1 MTTALMALFAACTN
15 DDFIS
20 NEQGIQSGE
29 ATMRPSVDVTLNV
42 LGDGEGAD
50 TRLYFDGNRY
60 QWEVG
65 DTIGALLMDN
75 VIAEA
80 GSEAIRPH
88 DDIEQWEEMA
98 WTSRYELVDYIN
110 TNYPFVRQS
119 DKTWTTNAKMLE
131 GNYFFAFPFA
141 SYSGNREA
149 IHSLGEQV
157 QNGSTMEAVQ
167 EAYAKNQFF
176 IGYSRIHAG
185 TEGGDVMNAS
195 LDMTSVLGPVYVQVQ
210 NTGNKPFT
218 VQKIVLESTDF
229 NTLIKINPTKA
240 VYDGEDVGVGEDIE
254 GTYNLDG
261 SKPNP
266 AWTIEESKY
275 FNYANYEEDYA
286 NDFKE
291 RYASAGNIHVLGD
304 ELVNNTKKSS
314 NYNRQE
320 ALRAVIEGIE
330 GVPGADKRAEL
341 TVVGA
346 DPLYGDVNASVTQTF
361 VVMANGNYKYD
372 ETNKDNPVMLTI
384 YTDRG
389 MVGPVNISAINS
401 EVNGGAVDTDG
412 DGKKDV
418 TVISQNAVTEINPGN
433 GKNIVTLEI
442 DDNSVQEPWNMN
454 VYNNDDLLKYIE
466 WNKAATTLRVFT
478 AELQNDVTLTKK
490 MSDLLTQMNSKL
502 LVNTNGKKLMI
513 AEDAAS
519 NILDYVMVR
528 NNGENKENA
537 TIIVNNALTLG
548 SKSYVS
554 GEFKTGLSNIAEVT
568 LKNELEVS
576 ENGSVTV
583 ATPITYETEAT
594 NDYKEQALVIA
605 ENEGNVEINA
615 VVEKLT
621 IAENKANVAINANVT
636 FVGESKNKE
645 NATITI
651 AKGAIVSA
659 GDKLQNVGKNYY
671 KDDREAAEYAIIYN
685 NGRINNLV
693 NGEWGMVVAGEGSIT
708 SANRNAGV
716 IDISA
721 DIKAEWSVDS
731 KDGDGIVSYTATKE
745 TALKDVIESEIT
757 ELVVDG
763 GSVTATQ
770 VKPGVAE
777 GTDAAY
783 NEAKKVKT
791 IIVKG
796 KGGSIGT
803 AEYVN
808 GTKTYYRTEFSA
820 ATLIETTANAAF
832 TDVDFTAGEIDFNIG
847 AATTTIN
854 KVVKA
859 KNADIV
865 LGSYDEKNYKAND
878 ATLDLPSK
886 DSELYAKSI
895 EKYGNDKVTAKVM
908 NQGKVELPHGV
919 TVGEGVDVEGNGTVP
934 GEEVTPDK
942 VFEKTEVEIS
952 ADGEYTSLRALSEEL
967 SKYDVTTALKTIV
980 ISRRELN
987 LSDENN
993 ADYVSVLA
1001 EKDIVLKGNLINVDN
1016 GDLLL
1021 GTLTL
1026 QGESSQISGAK
1037 TDKTVM
1043 LKVAKLVAKAG
1054 SKTSIRNSY
1063 LQVNGDK
1070 RELGSDGVEV
1080 EENATIW
1087 TFKSNPDG
1095 GDFTGAIVATNA
1107 ADPEGPFL
1115 IWNEKNKQ
1123 WEKQ

>member
-29 ATMRPSVDVTLNV
+29 ATMRPSMDVTLNV

-80 GSEAIRPH
+80 NGVAIRPH

-176 IGYSRIHAG
+176 IGYSRIFAG

-240 VYDGEDVGVGEDIE
+240 VYDGEDVGVGEDTQ
-254 GTYNLDG
+254 GTYNLNG
-261 SKPNP
+261 GKPNP

-275 FNYANYEEDYA
+275 FNYANYEENYA

-346 DPLYGDVNASVTQTF
+346 DPLYGDVSASVTQTF

-454 VYNNDDLLKYIE
+454 VYNNDDLLRYIE

-478 AELQNDVTLTKK
+478 AELQNDVTLTKE

-513 AEDAAS
+513 AKDAAS

-528 NNGENKENA
+528 NNDENTENA

-554 GEFKTGLSNIAEVT
+554 GEFKTGLSNIAGVT

-605 ENEGNVEINA
+605 ENEGDVKINA

-621 IAENKANVAINANVT
+621 IAENKADVAINANVT
-636 FVGESKNKE
+636 FVADSKNKE

-659 GDKLQNVGKNYY
+659 GGWLQNVGKNYY

-708 SANRNAGV
+708 SANSNAGV

-721 DIKAEWSVDS
+721 DIKAEWSVDENN
-731 KDGDGIVSYTATKE
+731 KGIVSYTATKE

-770 VKPGVAE
+770 VKPDVAE
-777 GTDAAY
+777 STDAAY
-783 NEAKKVKT
+783 NKAEKVET

-803 AEYVN
+803 TEYVN
-808 GTKTYYRTEFSA
+808 GTKTYYRTVFSA
-820 ATLIETTANAAF
+820 ATLIETTADAAF
-832 TDVDFTAGEIDFNIG
+832 TDVDFTADEVDFNIE

-859 KNADIV
+859 ENADIV

-895 EKYGNDKVTAKVM
+895 TKYNNDKVTAKVM
-908 NQGKVELPHGV
+908 NQGIVELPY
-919 TVGEGVDVEGNGTVP
+919 GEKIDEKVDVEGNGTVN
-934 GEEVTPDK
+934 GDEVKPDT
-942 VFEKTEVEIS
+942 VFEETEVEIS
-952 ADGEYTSLRALSEEL
+952 EGGKYTSLKALSEEL
-967 SKYDVTTALKTIV
+967 SKYDDITALKTIV
-980 ISRRELN
+980 ITRRELD
-987 LSDENN
+987 LGIADN
-993 ADYVSVLA
+993 ADYVSSVLA
-1001 EKDIVLKGNLINVDN
+1001 GKDIVLKGNLVNVDN

-1026 QGESSQISGAK
+1026 QGESSMIRGAK
-1037 TDKTVM
+1037 TGKTVM

-1063 LQVNGDK
+1063 LQVDGDK
-1070 RELGSDGVEV
+1070 RELSSDGVEV
-1080 EENATIW
+1080 EGDGSIL
-1087 TFKSNPDG
+1087 TFKTG
-1095 GDFTGAIVATNA
+1095 GDYTGAIVATDA
-1107 ADPEGPFL
+1107 ADPKGPFL
-1115 IWNEKNKQ
+1115 IWNEKTRQ

>member
-80 GSEAIRPH
+80 ADGKAIRPH

-176 IGYSRIHAG
+176 IGYSRIFAG

-240 VYDGEDVGVGEDIE
+240 VYDGEDVGVGKDEDGI
-254 GTYNLDG
+254 YNLNGD
-261 SKPNP
+261 KPNP
-266 AWTIEESKY
+266 AWTIKESKY
-275 FNYANYEEDYA
+275 FNYANYEENYA

-291 RYASAGNIHVLGD
+291 RYASADDIHELGD

-346 DPLYGDVNASVTQTF
+346 DPLYGDVSASVTQTF

-478 AELQNDVTLTKK
+478 AELQNDVTLTKE

-528 NNGENKENA
+528 NNGENTENA

-594 NDYKEQALVIA
+594 NDYKKQALVIA

-615 VVEKLT
+615 VVERLT

-636 FVGESKNKE
+636 FDGGSINKE

-659 GDKLQNVGKNYY
+659 GNKLQNVGKNYY

-708 SANRNAGV
+708 SAKSNAGV

-721 DIKAEWSVDS
+721 DIKAEWSVDNTD
-731 KDGDGIVSYTATKE
+731 KGIVSYTATKE

-783 NEAKKVKT
+783 NKAEKVET

-803 AEYVN
+803 AEDVN
-808 GTKTYYRTEFSA
+808 GTKTYYRTEFSE

-832 TDVDFTAGEIDFNIG
+832 TDVDFTADDIDFNIE

-854 KVVKA
+854 EVVKA
-859 KNADIV
+859 NNANIV

-895 EKYGNDKVTAKVM
+895 TKFDNDKVTAKVM
-908 NQGKVELPHGV
+908 NQGKVELPY
-919 TVGEGVDVEGNGTVP
+919 GEEIDGNVDVEGNGTVN
-934 GEEVTPDK
+934 GDK
-942 VFEKTEVEIS
+942 PEGDPEIFKETQVEITTS
-952 ADGEYTSLRALSEEL
+952 GKYTSLKALSEDL
-967 SKYDVTTALKTIV
+967 KKYDDISALKTIV
-980 ISRRELN
+980 ISRGELDLGIADN
-987 LSDENN
+987 AEN
-993 ADYVSVLA
+993 VSVLKG
-1001 EKDIVLKGNLINVDN
+1001 KDIVLKGNLVNVDN

-1043 LKVAKLVAKAG
+1043 LKVAKLVAEAG

-1063 LQVNGDK
+1063 LQVDGDK
-1070 RELGSDGVEV
+1070 RELSSDGVEV
-1080 EENATIW
+1080 KGDGQIL
-1087 TFKSNPDG
+1087 TFKTG
-1095 GDFTGAIVATNA
+1095 GSYTGAIVATNA
-1107 ADPEGPFL
+1107 ADPKGPFL

-1123 WEKQ
+1123 WENQ

>member
-1 MTTALMALFAACTN
+1 MALFAACTN

-75 VIAEA
+75 VIAKA
-80 GSEAIRPH
+80 GGEAIRPH
-88 DDIEQWEEMA
+88 DDIEQWEDMA

-176 IGYSRIHAG
+176 IGYSRIFAG

-240 VYDGEDVGVGEDIE
+240 VYDGEDVGVGEDTQ
-254 GTYNLDG
+254 GTYNLNG

-266 AWTIEESKY
+266 AWTIKESKY

-291 RYASAGNIHVLGD
+291 RYASVDDIHVLGD

-346 DPLYGDVNASVTQTF
+346 DPLYGDVSASVTQTF

-478 AELQNDVTLTKK
+478 AELKNDVTLTKE

-502 LVNTNGKKLMI
+502 LVNTNGKKLII
-513 AEDAAS
+513 AENAAS

-528 NNGENKENA
+528 NDGKNEEKA

-548 SKSYVS
+548 SKSYVN
-554 GEFKTGLSNIAEVT
+554 GVFKTGLSNIAEVT
-568 LKNELEVS
+568 LGNELEVA

-594 NDYKEQALVIA
+594 NDYRKQALVIA

-636 FVGESKNKE
+636 FVADSKNEE

-659 GDKLQNVGKNYY
+659 GGMLQNVGKNYY

-693 NGEWGMVVAGEGSIT
+693 NGKWGMVIAGEGSIT
-708 SANRNAGV
+708 SADSNAGI

-721 DIKAEWSVDS
+721 DIKAEWSVDADD
-731 KDGDGIVSYTATKE
+731 KGIVSYTATKE

-770 VKPGVAE
+770 FKPGVAE

-783 NEAKKVKT
+783 NDAKKVET

-803 AEYVN
+803 TEYVN
-808 GTKTYYRTEFSA
+808 GTKTYYRTVFSA

-832 TDVDFTAGEIDFNIG
+832 TDVDFTASDIDFNIE

-859 KNADIV
+859 NNADIV

-952 ADGEYTSLRALSEEL
+952 ADGEYTSLRALSEKL
-967 SKYDVTTALKTIV
+967 SKYDDITALKTIV
-980 ISRRELN
+980 ISRRELD
-987 LSDENN
+987 LSDEDN
-993 ADYVSVLA
+993 ADYVNVL
-1001 EKDIVLKGNLINVDN
+1001 EGKDVVLSGNLMNVDN

-1043 LKVAKLVAKAG
+1043 LKVAKLVAEAG

-1063 LQVNGDK
+1063 LQVDGDK
-1070 RELGSDGVEV
+1070 RELSSDGVEV
-1080 EENATIW
+1080 KGDGQIL
-1087 TFKSNPDG
+1087 TFKTG
-1095 GDFTGAIVATNA
+1095 GSYTGAIVATNA
-1107 ADPEGPFL
+1107 ADPKGPFL

-1123 WEKQ
+1123 WENQ

>member
-29 ATMRPSVDVTLNV
+29 ATVRPSVDVTLNV
-42 LGDGEGAD
+42 LGDGEGTD

-65 DTIGALLMDN
+65 DTIGALLMDK
-75 VIAEA
+75 VIAKNIE
-80 GSEAIRPH
+80 GDIRPH

-240 VYDGEDVGVGEDIE
+240 VYDGEDAGVGEDTE
-254 GTYNLDG
+254 GTYNLNGD
-261 SKPNP
+261 KPNP
-266 AWTIEESKY
+266 AWTIKESKY

-291 RYASAGNIHVLGD
+291 RYASADDIHELGD

-346 DPLYGDVNASVTQTF
+346 DPLYGDVSASVTQTF

-478 AELQNDVTLTKK
+478 AELQNDVTLTKE

-502 LVNTNGKKLMI
+502 LVNTNGKKLTI

-528 NNGENKENA
+528 NNGENTENA
-537 TIIVNNALTLG
+537 TIIINNALTLG
-548 SKSYVS
+548 SKSYVN

-594 NDYKEQALVIA
+594 NDYKKQELVIA
-605 ENEGNVEINA
+605 ENEGNVKINA

-621 IAENKANVAINANVT
+621 IAENKADVAINANVT
-636 FVGESKNKE
+636 FVGESKNEE

-659 GDKLQNVGKNYY
+659 GGKLQNVGKNYY

-708 SANRNAGV
+708 SANSNAGV

-721 DIKAEWSVDS
+721 DIKAEWSVD
-731 KDGDGIVSYTATKE
+731 KEDKGIVSYTATKE

-783 NEAKKVKT
+783 NKAGKVET

-803 AEYVN
+803 TEYVN
-808 GTKTYYRTEFSA
+808 GTKTYYRTEFPA

-832 TDVDFTAGEIDFNIG
+832 TDVDFTADDIDFNIE

-859 KNADIV
+859 ENADIV

-895 EKYGNDKVTAKVM
+895 AKFDNNKVTAKVM
-908 NQGKVELPHGV
+908 NQGKVELPY
-919 TVGEGVDVEGNGTVP
+919 GETIGKNVDVEGNGTVNGKEP
-934 GEEVTPDK
+934 EGDPV
-942 VFEKTEVEIS
+942 VFKDTEVEINK
-952 ADGEYTSLRALSEEL
+952 DGKYTSLKALSEEL
-967 SKYDVTTALKTIV
+967 SKYSDVTALKTIV
-980 ISRRELN
+980 ITSELDLGKEDN
-987 LSDENN
+987 KN
-993 ADYVSVLA
+993 YVSVLA
-1001 EKDIVLKGNLINVDN
+1001 GKDVVLRHNLMNVDN
-1016 GDLLL
+1016 GNLLL

-1026 QGESSQISGAK
+1026 EGKSSQITGAK
-1037 TDKTVM
+1037 TSRTVM
-1043 LKVAKLVAKAG
+1043 LKVAKLVAKKD
-1054 SKTSIRNSY
+1054 SKTSIRGSY

-1070 RELGSDGVEV
+1070 RELSSDGVEGNG
-1080 EENATIW
+1080 EILTI
-1087 TFKSNPDG
+1087 FSNPAG
-1095 GDFTGAIVATNA
+1095 GNYTGAIVATNVN
-1107 ADPEGPFL
+1107 DPEGPFL
-1115 IWNEKNKQ
+1115 IWNEKNKR

>member
-75 VIAEA
+75 VIAKA
-80 GSEAIRPH
+80 GGEAIRPH
-88 DDIEQWEEMA
+88 DDIEQWEDMA

-176 IGYSRIHAG
+176 IGYSRIFAG

-240 VYDGEDVGVGEDIE
+240 VYDGEDVGVGEDTQ
-254 GTYNLDG
+254 GTYNLNG

-266 AWTIEESKY
+266 AWTIKESKY

-291 RYASAGNIHVLGD
+291 RYASVDDIHVLGD

-346 DPLYGDVNASVTQTF
+346 DPLYGDVSASVTQTF

-478 AELQNDVTLTKK
+478 AELKNDVTLTKE

-502 LVNTNGKKLMI
+502 LVNTNGKKLII
-513 AEDAAS
+513 AENAAS

-528 NNGENKENA
+528 NDGKNEEKA

-548 SKSYVS
+548 SKSYVN
-554 GEFKTGLSNIAEVT
+554 GVFKTGLSNIAEVT
-568 LKNELEVS
+568 LGNELEVA

-594 NDYKEQALVIA
+594 NDYRKQALVIA

-636 FVGESKNKE
+636 FVADSKNEE

-659 GDKLQNVGKNYY
+659 GGMLQNVGKNYY

-693 NGEWGMVVAGEGSIT
+693 NGKWGMVIAGEGSIT
-708 SANRNAGV
+708 SADSNAGI

-721 DIKAEWSVDS
+721 DIKAEWSVDADD
-731 KDGDGIVSYTATKE
+731 KGIVSYTATKE

-770 VKPGVAE
+770 FKPGVAE

-783 NEAKKVKT
+783 NDAKKVET

-803 AEYVN
+803 TEYVN
-808 GTKTYYRTEFSA
+808 GTKTYYRTVFSA

-832 TDVDFTAGEIDFNIG
+832 TDVDFTASDIDFNIE

-859 KNADIV
+859 NNADIV

-952 ADGEYTSLRALSEEL
+952 ADGEYTSLRALSEKL
-967 SKYDVTTALKTIV
+967 SKYDDITALKTIV
-980 ISRRELN
+980 ISRRELD
-987 LSDENN
+987 LSDEDN
-993 ADYVSVLA
+993 ADYVNVL
-1001 EKDIVLKGNLINVDN
+1001 EGKDVVLSGNLMNVDN

-1043 LKVAKLVAKAG
+1043 LKVAKLVAEAG

-1063 LQVNGDK
+1063 LQVDGDK
-1070 RELGSDGVEV
+1070 RELSSDGVEV
-1080 EENATIW
+1080 KGDGQIL
-1087 TFKSNPDG
+1087 TFKTG
-1095 GDFTGAIVATNA
+1095 GSYTGAIVATNA
-1107 ADPEGPFL
+1107 ADPKGPFL

-1123 WEKQ
+1123 WENQ

>member
-80 GSEAIRPH
+80 NGEAIRPH
-88 DDIEQWEEMA
+88 DDIEQWEKMA

-176 IGYSRIHAG
+176 IGYSRIFAG

-240 VYDGEDVGVGEDIE
+240 VYDGENVGVGEDKNGI
-254 GTYNLDG
+254 YNLNG

-266 AWTIEESKY
+266 AWTIKESKY

-291 RYASAGNIHVLGD
+291 RYASAADIHVLGD

-346 DPLYGDVNASVTQTF
+346 DPLYGDVSASVTQTF

-372 ETNKDNPVMLTI
+372 ETNRDNPVMLTI

-478 AELQNDVTLTKK
+478 AELQNDVTLTKE

-528 NNGENKENA
+528 NNGENTENA

-621 IAENKANVAINANVT
+621 IAENKADVAINANVT
-636 FVGESKNKE
+636 FAGESINKE

-708 SANRNAGV
+708 SAKSNAGV

-721 DIKAEWSVDS
+721 DIKAEWSVDNTS
-731 KDGDGIVSYTATKE
+731 KGIVSYTATKE

-777 GTDAAY
+777 GTEDAY
-783 NEAKKVKT
+783 NKAEKVET

-803 AEYVN
+803 AEDVN

-832 TDVDFTAGEIDFNIG
+832 TDVDFTANDIDFNIE

-854 KVVKA
+854 EVVKA
-859 KNADIV
+859 ENADIV
-865 LGSYDEKNYKAND
+865 LGSYDEKNYRAND

-895 EKYGNDKVTAKVM
+895 TKFDNDKVTAKVM
-908 NQGKVELPHGV
+908 NQGKVQLPYDKEIGKDV
-919 TVGEGVDVEGNGTVP
+919 VVEGNGTVN
-934 GEEVTPDK
+934 GDEVVPDK

-952 ADGEYTSLRALSEEL
+952 ASGEYTSLKALSEDL
-967 SKYDVTTALKTIV
+967 DKYDDTSALKTIV
-980 ISRRELN
+980 INRRLD

-993 ADYVSVLA
+993 ANYASVL
-1001 EKDIVLKGNLINVDN
+1001 EKKDVVLNANLVGVDN

-1026 QGESSQISGAK
+1026 KGKNMKIEGTK
-1037 TDKTVM
+1037 TGRTVM
-1043 LKVAKLVAKAG
+1043 LKVTKLVAESG
-1054 SKTSIRNSY
+1054 SKTSIRGSY
-1063 LQVNGDK
+1063 LQVDGNK
-1070 RELGSDGVEV
+1070 RELSSDGVEG
-1080 EENATIW
+1080 EGEIL
-1087 TFKSNPDG
+1087 TFKSG
-1095 GDFTGAIVATNA
+1095 GTTYTGAIVATNE
-1107 ADPEGPFL
+1107 ADPKGPFL
-1115 IWNEKNKQ
+1115 IWNESEKQ

>member
-75 VIAEA
+75 VIAKE
-80 GSEAIRPH
+80 GGEAIRPH

-176 IGYSRIHAG
+176 IGYSRIFAG

-240 VYDGEDVGVGEDIE
+240 VYDGEDVGVGEDE
-254 GTYNLDG
+254 NGTYNLNG
-261 SKPNP
+261 NKPNP
-266 AWTIEESKY
+266 AWTIKESKY

-291 RYASAGNIHVLGD
+291 RYASADDIHVLGD

-346 DPLYGDVNASVTQTF
+346 DPLYGDVSASVTQTF

-478 AELQNDVTLTKK
+478 AELQNDVTLTKE

-528 NNGENKENA
+528 NNGENTENA

-548 SKSYVS
+548 SKSYVN

-594 NDYKEQALVIA
+594 NDYKKQALVIA
-605 ENEGNVEINA
+605 ENEGDVEINA

-636 FVGESKNKE
+636 FVDESINKE

-659 GDKLQNVGKNYY
+659 GNKLQNVGKNYY

-693 NGEWGMVVAGEGSIT
+693 NDEWGMVVAGEGSIT
-708 SANRNAGV
+708 SAKRNAGV

-721 DIKAEWSVDS
+721 DIKAEWSVDNEN
-731 KDGDGIVSYTATKE
+731 KGIVSYTATKE

-783 NEAKKVKT
+783 NKAEKVKT

-832 TDVDFTAGEIDFNIG
+832 TDVDFTAGNINFNIK

-859 KNADIV
+859 NNANIV

-895 EKYGNDKVTAKVM
+895 TKYDNDKVTAKVM
-908 NQGKVELPHGV
+908 NQGKVELPY
-919 TVGEGVDVEGNGTVP
+919 GEKIDEEVDLEGNGTVNGDP
-934 GEEVTPDK
+934 VVPPTDPEESVTVNQNEGLAGLADINLAEDATITMSGGLDMSD
-942 VFEKTEVEIS
+942 EKNSNHIS
-952 ADGEYTSLRALSEEL
+952 LLEG
-967 SKYDVTTALKTIV
+967 KTIV
-980 ISRRELN
+980 LN
-987 LSDENN
+987 GCI
-993 ADYVSVLA
+993 VSVPSTEYAITVGTL
-1001 EKDIVLKGNLINVDN
+1001 KVVNCGIVGNENQPNVVIATVDKFDYSESTN
-1016 GDLLL
+1016 CLVNNGWILVTGVQEVGGSNGVIAGGDL
-1021 GTLTL
+1021 
-1026 QGESSQISGAK
+1026 QGNGAIISY
-1037 TDKTVM
+1037 DKDGNR
-1043 LKVAKLVAKAG
+1043 LAWNGG
-1054 SKTSIRNSY
+1054 SKTWT
-1063 LQVNGDK
+1063 LA
-1070 RELGSDGVEV
+1070 
-1080 EENATIW
+1080 NA
-1087 TFKSNPDG
+1087 
-1095 GDFTGAIVATNA
+1095 
-1107 ADPEGPFL
+1107 
-1115 IWNEKNKQ
+1115 Q
-1123 WEKQ
+1123 

>member
-29 ATMRPSVDVTLNV
+29 ATVRPSVDVTLNV
-42 LGDGEGAD
+42 LGDGEGTD

-65 DTIGALLMDN
+65 DTIGALLMDK
-75 VIAEA
+75 VIAENIE
-80 GSEAIRPH
+80 GDIRPH
-88 DDIEQWEEMA
+88 DDIEQWEDMA

-176 IGYSRIHAG
+176 IGYSRIFAG
-185 TEGGDVMNAS
+185 TKGGDVMNAS

-240 VYDGEDVGVGEDIE
+240 VYDGENVGVGKDEK

-266 AWTIEESKY
+266 MWTIEKSKY

-291 RYASAGNIHVLGD
+291 RYASTENIHVLGN
-304 ELVNNTKKSS
+304 ELVNNTEKSS

-320 ALRAVIEGIE
+320 ALRAVIE

-361 VVMANGNYKYD
+361 VVMTNGNYKYD
-372 ETNKDNPVMLTI
+372 EVNKDNPVMLTI

-478 AELQNDVTLTKK
+478 AELQNDVTLTKE
-490 MSDLLTQMNSKL
+490 MSDLLTQMNSRL

-528 NNGENKENA
+528 NDGENKENA

-568 LKNELEVS
+568 LENELEVS

-594 NDYKEQALVIA
+594 NDYRKQALVIA
-605 ENEGNVEINA
+605 ENEGNVKINA

-636 FVGESKNKE
+636 FVDESMNKE

-659 GDKLQNVGKNYY
+659 GKKLQNVGKNYY
-671 KDDREAAEYAIIYN
+671 KDREAAEYAIIYN
-685 NGRINNLV
+685 NGRVNNLV
-693 NGEWGMVVAGEGSIT
+693 NGEWGMVIAGEGSIT

-731 KDGDGIVSYTATKE
+731 EDGDGIVSYTATKE

-783 NEAKKVKT
+783 NKAGKVET

-832 TDVDFTAGEIDFNIG
+832 TDVDFTADEVDFNIE

-859 KNADIV
+859 ENADIV

-895 EKYGNDKVTAKVM
+895 TKYDNDKVTAKVM
-908 NQGKVELPHGV
+908 NQGKIELPDGV
-919 TVGEGVDVEGNGTVP
+919 TIDKSEVDVEGNGTVND
-934 GEEVTPDK
+934 EEVKP
-942 VFEKTEVEIS
+942 VFGKAEVEIGKNG
-952 ADGEYTSLRALSEEL
+952 DYTSLKALSEEL
-967 SKYDVTTALKTIV
+967 SKYSNVTALKTIV
-980 ISRRELN
+980 ITSELDLGKEDN
-987 LSDENN
+987 RNN
-993 ADYVSVLA
+993 VSVLA
-1001 EKDIVLKGNLINVDN
+1001 GKDVVLKHNLMNVDN

-1026 QGESSQISGAK
+1026 KGESSQITGAK
-1037 TDKTVM
+1037 TGKTVM
-1043 LKVAKLVAKAG
+1043 LKVAKLVAEEG
-1054 SKTSIRNSY
+1054 SRTSIRGSY

-1070 RELGSDGVEV
+1070 RELSSDGVEG
-1080 EENATIW
+1080 EGEIL
-1087 TFKSNPDG
+1087 TFNSDTKVY
-1095 GDFTGAIVATNA
+1095 TGAIVATNA

-1115 IWNEKNKQ
+1115 IWNEKHKQ
-1123 WEKQ
+1123 WENQ

>member
-80 GSEAIRPH
+80 NGEAIRPH
-88 DDIEQWEEMA
+88 GGIEQWEEMA

-176 IGYSRIHAG
+176 IGYSRIFAG

-240 VYDGEDVGVGEDIE
+240 VYDGEDVGVGEDKN
-254 GTYNLDG
+254 GTYNLNG
-261 SKPNP
+261 GKPNP
-266 AWTIEESKY
+266 AWTIKESKY

-291 RYASAGNIHVLGD
+291 RYASADDIHVLGN

-346 DPLYGDVNASVTQTF
+346 DPLYGDVSASVTQTF
-361 VVMANGNYKYD
+361 VVMANGDYKYNGKDD
-372 ETNKDNPVMLTI
+372 ETGNPVMLTI

-389 MVGPVNISAINS
+389 MVGPVNISNINA
-401 EVNGGAVDTDG
+401 EVNNADNNG

-478 AELQNDVTLTKK
+478 AELKNDVTLTKE

-502 LVNTNGKKLMI
+502 LVNTNGKKLII
-513 AEDAAS
+513 AENASS

-528 NNGENKENA
+528 NNGENTENA

-548 SKSYVS
+548 SKSYVN

-594 NDYKEQALVIA
+594 NDYKKQALVIA

-636 FVGESKNKE
+636 FVDNSINKE

-659 GDKLQNVGKNYY
+659 GNKLQNVGKNYY

-708 SANRNAGV
+708 SANSNAGV

-721 DIKAEWSVDS
+721 DIKAEWSVD
-731 KDGDGIVSYTATKE
+731 KEDKGIVSYTATKE

-783 NEAKKVKT
+783 NKAEKVKT

-832 TDVDFTAGEIDFNIG
+832 TDVDFTADDIDFNIE

-859 KNADIV
+859 NNANIV

-895 EKYGNDKVTAKVM
+895 AKFDNDKVTAKVM
-908 NQGKVELPHGV
+908 NQGKVELPYGV
-919 TVGEGVDVEGNGTVP
+919 TIDGDVDVEGNGTVN
-934 GEEVTPDK
+934 GDK
-942 VFEKTEVEIS
+942 PEGDPVIFDKTKVEIS
-952 ADGEYTSLRALSEEL
+952 ADGEYTSLKALSEDL
-967 SKYDVTTALKTIV
+967 KTYTDITALKEIV
-980 ISRRELN
+980 ISRRELD
-987 LSDENN
+987 LSDESN
-993 ADYVSVLA
+993 ANYVSVL
-1001 EKDIVLKGNLINVDN
+1001 EGKDIVLRGNLTGVDN

-1026 QGESSQISGAK
+1026 EGDNSQIKGAK
-1037 TDKTVM
+1037 TGKTVM

-1054 SKTSIRNSY
+1054 SRTSIRGSY
-1063 LQVNGDK
+1063 LQVDGNK
-1070 RELGSDGVEV
+1070 RELSSDGVEV
-1080 EENATIW
+1080 EGNGEILTI
-1087 TFKSNPDG
+1087 FSDPAG
-1095 GDFTGAIVATNA
+1095 VAYTGAIVATNVN
-1107 ADPEGPFL
+1107 DPEGPFL
-1115 IWNEKNKQ
+1115 IWNEKNKR
-1123 WEKQ
+1123 WEEQ

>member
-80 GSEAIRPH
+80 NGVAIRPH

-157 QNGSTMEAVQ
+157 QNGSSMAAVQ

-176 IGYSRIHAG
+176 IGYSRIFAG
-185 TEGGDVMNAS
+185 TEGGDVINAS

-240 VYDGEDVGVGEDIE
+240 VYDGEDVGVGEDTQ
-254 GTYNLDG
+254 GTYNLNG
-261 SKPNP
+261 RKPNP

-275 FNYANYEEDYA
+275 FNYANYEENYA

-346 DPLYGDVNASVTQTF
+346 DPLYGDVSASVTQTF

-478 AELQNDVTLTKK
+478 AELKNDVTLTKE

-502 LVNTNGKKLMI
+502 LVNTNGKKLII
-513 AEDAAS
+513 AENAAS

-528 NNGENKENA
+528 DDGENMENA

-568 LKNELEVS
+568 LENELEVS

-594 NDYKEQALVIA
+594 NDYKKQALVIA
-605 ENEGNVEINA
+605 ENKGNVEINA

-621 IAENKANVAINANVT
+621 IAENKANVAIKANVT
-636 FVGESKNKE
+636 FVDESINKE

-659 GDKLQNVGKNYY
+659 GNKLKNVGENYY

-693 NGEWGMVVAGEGSIT
+693 NDEWGMVVAGEGSIT
-708 SANRNAGV
+708 SAKSNAGV

-721 DIKAEWSVDS
+721 DIKAEWSVDDDD
-731 KDGDGIVSYTATKE
+731 KGIVSYTATKE

-783 NEAKKVKT
+783 NEAEKVET

-803 AEYVN
+803 TEYVN
-808 GTKTYYRTEFSA
+808 GTKTYYRTVFSA

-832 TDVDFTAGEIDFNIG
+832 TDVDFTADDIDFNIE

-859 KNADIV
+859 NNAYIV
-865 LGSYDEKNYKAND
+865 LGSYDEKNYKANN

-895 EKYGNDKVTAKVM
+895 TKYDNDEVTAKVM
-908 NQGKVELPHGV
+908 NQGRVELPY
-919 TVGEGVDVEGNGTVP
+919 GEEIDDKVDVEGNDAVN
-934 GEEVTPDK
+934 GEEPEGDPV
-942 VFEKTEVEIS
+942 VFEETEVEIS
-952 ADGEYTSLRALSEEL
+952 ESGKYTSLKDLSEEL
-967 SKYDVTTALKTIV
+967 SKFDNITALKTIV

-987 LSDENN
+987 LSNENN
-993 ADYVSVLA
+993 AGYVDVLKG
-1001 EKDIVLKGNLINVDN
+1001 KDIILKGNLIDVDN

-1026 QGESSQISGAK
+1026 QGESSQITGTK

-1063 LQVNGDK
+1063 LQVDGDK
-1070 RELGSDGVEV
+1070 RELSSDGVEV
-1080 EENATIW
+1080 EGDGEIF
-1087 TFKSNPDG
+1087 TFITG
-1095 GDFTGAIVATNA
+1095 GDYTGAIVATNV
-1107 ADPEGPFL
+1107 ADPKGPFL
-1115 IWNEKNKQ
+1115 IWNEENKQ
-1123 WEKQ
+1123 WENQ